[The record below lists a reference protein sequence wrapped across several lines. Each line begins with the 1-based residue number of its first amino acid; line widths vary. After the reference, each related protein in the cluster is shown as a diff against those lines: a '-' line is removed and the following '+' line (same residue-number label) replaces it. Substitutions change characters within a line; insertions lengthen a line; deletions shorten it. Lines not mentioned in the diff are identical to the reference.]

1 MECLNHNLL
10 VSPQTKQNKT
20 KLVTKGVN
28 IKGIYYNRKTF
39 PNVCGKAPKNIIS
52 PKLSEG

>member
-1 MECLNHNLL
+1 